1 MNLRLYTEFG
11 TLKRVI
17 MHRPGWEIERLTPQ
31 NTSELLFEDVPFLES
46 MQKEHDEYTNL
57 IKNVTDAKVY
67 RLRQLLLDILVDQN
81 LKNTILKDAL
91 AQAGQ
96 QVISE
101 DIISKYSTAEII
113 NLLIS
118 GLRIS

>member
-1 MNLRLYTEFG
+1 
-11 TLKRVI
+11 

-81 LKNTILKDAL
+81 LKNSILKDAL

-96 QVISE
+96 QKISE
-101 DIISKYSTAEII
+101 DIISKFS
-113 NLLIS
+113 
-118 GLRIS
+118 